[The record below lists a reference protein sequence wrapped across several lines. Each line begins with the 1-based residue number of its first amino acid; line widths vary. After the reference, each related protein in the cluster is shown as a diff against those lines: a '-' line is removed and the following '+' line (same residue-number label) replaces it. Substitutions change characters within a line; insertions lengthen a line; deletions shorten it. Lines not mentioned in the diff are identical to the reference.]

1 MFLFECKNLC
11 LGYNSTLIQE
21 NLNFVAEKGDYI
33 FILGENGSGKSTLLK
48 TVLGFLKPY
57 SGEILYS
64 ELWNKKGIGYLPQA
78 SEIQKTFPATVWEIV
93 LSGCQA
99 DLGLFPFYT
108 KKHFKKAEENLKKL
122 GIWNYKKKSFTE
134 LSGGQQQRVLF
145 ARALCAAN
153 DILILDEPAKGF
165 DSAAIQKM
173 YEIVS
178 ELNKNGKTIITISHD
193 SDAAKK
199 YGNKIIFLQKR
210 EALK

>member
-1 MFLFECKNLC
+1 MKFF
-11 LGYNSTLIQE
+11 IP
-21 NLNFVAEKGDYI
+21 NFG
-33 FILGENGSGKSTLLK
+33 T
-48 TVLGFLKPY
+48 
-57 SGEILYS
+57 
-64 ELWNKKGIGYLPQA
+64 KKVSDICRRLPKFK
-78 SEIQKTFPATVWEIV
+78 KTFPATVWEIV

-122 GIWNYKKKSFTE
+122 GIWNYKKKSFAE

-145 ARALCAAN
+145 ARALCAAS

-173 YEIVS
+173 YEIIF
-178 ELNKNGKTIITISHD
+178 ELNKNGKTILTISHD

-199 YGNKIIFLQKR
+199 YGNKIILLQKR